1 MLHSLLN
8 QFLSKQNEHFVIIL
22 GTNEIA
28 SAIAARLTGEGSLV
42 VLSHDPYPPVIR
54 RGMAFHDALFDDRA
68 EVDGVH
74 GRRAET
80 AMEIIQVLSE
90 PCRVAVTSL
99 TLTDLITIRMPDV
112 LIDARMQKYRPTP
125 ILRGI
130 SKLSIG
136 LGPNFTANVNCDI
149 AIETHP
155 AHAGELLE
163 SGSTSPPDGVPRFL
177 GGVGKGRFVYTA
189 CDGIWRTPYDTGSR
203 VFKGVEIGR
212 LDRLPVVAPRDGV
225 LRGIV
230 RDGTFVPRDTKLIE
244 IDPRGRFSDW
254 SGADERSRTIAE
266 ATAKA
271 ISAASSRRRRIAPAK
286 LTHH

>member
-1 MLHSLLN
+1 MLYSLLN
-8 QFLSKQNEHFVIIL
+8 EFLLKQSEHFVIIL

-68 EVDGVH
+68 EVDSVRGL
-74 GRRAET
+74 RAET
-80 AMEIIQVLSE
+80 AMEIVQVLSE
-90 PCRVAVTSL
+90 PRRVAVTSL

-112 LIDARMQKYRPTP
+112 LIDARMQKYRPAP

-136 LGPNFTANVNCDI
+136 VGPNFTANVNCDI

-155 AHAGELLE
+155 ARAGELLE

-177 GGVGKGRFVYTA
+177 GGVGKGRFIYTA
-189 CDGIWRTPYDTGSR
+189 CDGVWRTPYDIGSP

-212 LDRLPVVAPRDGV
+212 LDGRPVVAPRDGM
-225 LRGIV
+225 LRGV
-230 RDGTFVPRDTKLIE
+230 ARDGTFMPRETKLIE
-244 IDPRGRFSDW
+244 IDPRGRSSDW
-254 SGADERSRTIAE
+254 TCADERSRAIAE

-271 ISAASSRRRRIAPAK
+271 ISAVPSRWRETASAK
-286 LTHH
+286 LTYH